1 MSLTFADSTSLLTDP
16 TALRQRLDRDSCLFF
31 HGILSS
37 AEVGRVRND
46 VLGILEEKGWLRHG
60 SPRSEAWP
68 GPKVVREGD
77 DAWWPVYE
85 AVQSLETFHRLA
97 HDPKLVGLAAA
108 LLSVGNEQVLV
119 HPRKIARITFPASA
133 FPTPPHQ
140 DFPLIQGST
149 DTLTAWVPLGEYG
162 PALGGLRVLL
172 GSHRRGL
179 RPTAPAHGVG
189 GVGVSA
195 DLDDAR
201 WATVSYTPGDVLV
214 FHSLSVHWAPENR
227 GERLRL
233 SCDYRYQSAAERV
246 AASSLRPHFW
256 PRLPDW
262 PELTRGWATS
272 RWVDAPASVSVA
284 PQEPLEGLEAPASKL
299 VSTPGH

>member
-1 MSLTFADSTSLLTDP
+1 MSLTLADSTSLLTEP
-16 TALRQRLDRDSCLFF
+16 TALRKRLDRDSCLFF
-31 HGILSS
+31 HGLLSP

-46 VLGILEEKGWLRHG
+46 VLAILEEKGWLRPG

-68 GPKVVREGD
+68 GSKVVREGD
-77 DAWWPVYE
+77 DAWWPLYK

-108 LLSVGNEQVLV
+108 LLSVGKRQVLV
-119 HPRKIARITFPASA
+119 HPRKIARVAFPASA

-162 PALGGLRVLL
+162 PAFGGLRVLR
-172 GSHRRGL
+172 GSHRKGL
-179 RPTAPAHGVG
+179 RPTRPAHGVG

-195 DLDDAR
+195 DLDDEH
-201 WATVSYTPGDVLV
+201 WATASYTLGDVLM

-227 GERLRL
+227 AERLRL
-233 SCDYRYQSAAERV
+233 SCDYRYQSATEQV

-262 PELTRGWATS
+262 PELTSKWRTS
-272 RWVDAPASVSVA
+272 RWVDVRALVNVT
-284 PQEPLEGLEAPASKL
+284 PQEPLEGLEAPATKL
-299 VSTPGH
+299 VSTGGQ